1 MNFKRGEGVTMKIKV
16 LGENGKAEAVPI
28 ITKERLA
35 CRKAC
40 EAFKIGFEMGAAQA
54 KAVYYGGN
62 ING

>member
-1 MNFKRGEGVTMKIKV
+1 MKIKV

>member
-1 MNFKRGEGVTMKIKV
+1 MKIKV
-16 LGENGKAEAVPI
+16 LGETGKAEAVPVV
-28 ITKERLA
+28 TKEMLA

-54 KAVYYGGN
+54 RVLYYGGN